1 MVFVDPL
8 KCLAIQSSP
17 NLDGLTA
24 SLARVVLRGVEAEG
38 GETELI
44 HLNRMDVGPCTAC
57 DDGWGRCREGDCVL
71 EDDFEA
77 IRGKIREADAFVFAT
92 PVYWHDLSE
101 SAKIFL
107 DRLRRCEAS
116 SGRGTCRGKK
126 AIGIA
131 SAGGSGSGAVKALLS
146 LEDYLRRVGFEIFD
160 LVPVTRFSKDH
171 KLPMLEAAG
180 RRLARAGPAS

>member
-1 MVFVDPL
+1 M

-24 SLARVVLRGVEAEG
+24 SLARAVLRGFEAKG

-44 HLNRMDVGPCTAC
+44 HLNEMNVKRCIAC
-57 DDGWGRCREGDCVL
+57 DGGWGQCRQGDCIL

-77 IRGKIREADAFVFAT
+77 IRRKIGEADAFVFAT

-101 SAKIFL
+101 SAKTFL
-107 DRLRRCEAS
+107 DRLRRCETF
-116 SGRGTCRGKK
+116 SGRNTCARRK

-131 SAGGSGSGAVKALLS
+131 SAGGSGNGAARALYN
-146 LEDYLRRVGFEIFD
+146 LEDYLKRVGFQVFD
-160 LVPVTRFSKDH
+160 LVPVTKFSKDH

-180 RRLARAGPAS
+180 GRMINP

>member
-1 MVFVDPL
+1 M

-24 SLARVVLRGVEAEG
+24 SLAKAILKGFEAEG

-44 HLNRMDVGPCTAC
+44 NLNEMDVKQCVACERGWGPC
-57 DDGWGRCREGDCVL
+57 RQGDCIL

-77 IRGKIREADAFVFAT
+77 IRRKIGEADAFVFAT

-101 SAKIFL
+101 SAKTFL
-107 DRLRRCEAS
+107 DRLRRCETF
-116 SGRGTCRGKK
+116 SGRNTCAGRK

-131 SAGGSGSGAVKALLS
+131 SAGGSGNGAARALYN
-146 LEDYLRRVGFEIFD
+146 LEDYLKRVGFQVFD
-160 LVPVTRFSKDH
+160 LVPVTKFSKDH

-180 RRLARAGPAS
+180 GRMINP